1 MAILTWLLRQ
11 CLTSAAAISRF
22 AAVLMCTTTLVC
34 PANAATPEY
43 EVKAVFLFNFT
54 QFVEWPADAFA
65 NSTSPLVI
73 GVLGEDPF
81 GAVLDEAVRGE
92 KVNGRSLVV
101 QRYRSAAEI
110 NNCQLLFLS
119 SSESPRVTQTLE
131 SLKGHSILTV
141 SDIDG
146 FAGKGGIIRMATLNR
161 KIHLRINLDAA
172 QAARLT
178 LSSKLLRPA
187 EIVADGED

>member
-1 MAILTWLLRQ
+1 MAILKRLLRQ
-11 CLTSAAAISRF
+11 RLTSAAAIGRF
-22 AAVLMCTTTLVC
+22 AAALVC
-34 PANAATPEY
+34 ATTPMCAANAATPEY

-54 QFVEWPADAFA
+54 QFVEWPEDAFA
-65 NSTSPLVI
+65 SSASPLVI

-81 GAVLDEAVRGE
+81 GTVLDDAVRGE

-101 QRYRSAAEI
+101 QRYRSTAEI
-110 NNCQLLFLS
+110 KNCQILFLS
-119 SSESPRVTQTLE
+119 SSESQRMTQTLE

-146 FAGKGGIIRMATLNR
+146 FASKGGVIRMATINR
-161 KIHLRINLDAA
+161 KIHLRVNLNAA

-187 EIVADGED
+187 EIVANGED